1 MNVWS
6 KLVTAVRG
14 GVNDLGEGVVDS
26 QALRILDQEIRDA
39 DEELKKSR
47 EALASM
53 MARQKMA
60 DEAVKKLDNKISEYE
75 VYALK
80 ALDMG
85 NEILGLEVAEK
96 LAGLEVERNDE
107 ADRLADM
114 AESVASLRKTV
125 TQAENNIKRLRQQ
138 VDTIRATESVQKAQ
152 MTVARRQGGSDAK
165 LQTALESLERIKRRQ
180 ERAAAEI
187 GAYNSMSDDNKD
199 ESLDAKLR
207 AAGIIVSEVSAES
220 VLARLQEKKAA
231 TESEQDS

>member
-14 GVNDLGEGVVDS
+14 GVNDLGEGMVDS

-39 DEELKKSR
+39 DEELKQSR

-60 DEAVKKLDNKISEYE
+60 DEAVKKLDGRITEYE
-75 VYALK
+75 GYAMK

-187 GAYNSMSDDNKD
+187 GAYNAMAGDTRD

-220 VLARLQEKKAA
+220 VLARLKEKKAA
-231 TESEQDS
+231 AEGGQES

>member
-6 KLVTAVRG
+6 KLLTAVRG
-14 GVNDLGEGVVDS
+14 GVNDFGEGVVDS
-26 QALRILDQEIRDA
+26 QALRILDQEIREA

-53 MARQKMA
+53 MARQKMS
-60 DEAVKKLDNKISEYE
+60 DESVKTLEAKISEYE
-75 VYALK
+75 GYAMK

-85 NEILGLEVAEK
+85 DEILGLEVAEK
-96 LAGLEVERNDE
+96 VAGLEVERNDE
-107 ADRLADM
+107 ADRLAEI

-125 TQAENNIKRLRQQ
+125 AQAENNIKRLRQQ

-180 ERAAAEI
+180 ERTAAEL
-187 GAYNSMSDDNKD
+187 GAYNAMSADDKD
-199 ESLDAKLR
+199 ESLEVKLR

-220 VLARLQEKKAA
+220 VLARLKEKKAA
-231 TESEQDS
+231 TESEQD